1 MVAQVTAA
9 ALTEQCPLYEPEA
22 RQPEY
27 LVSAQEYD
35 LDTLPEMEDYG
46 KALLTLLGG
55 LLLWPARNGYLNN
68 LIIWLAI
75 ILF

>member
-46 KALLTLLGG
+46 
-55 LLLWPARNGYLNN
+55 
-68 LIIWLAI
+68 
-75 ILF
+75 